1 MPCRESP
8 ATSSVRGCRD
18 ARRRLLR
25 RVPARAR
32 RVNPPVQQPVA
43 RRTRLLGAAR
53 QLDAVRQLGTDR
65 GSAVAEWT
73 LVAALLTLL
82 LLAVLQVSFAMHVRT
97 TLVDAAAEGARA
109 AGLSGAS
116 NTDGRIR
123 TSELIHTA
131 LSDQYADHIEV
142 TRTDR
147 IVTVTVRSPLPLLG
161 LVGIP
166 NGIEVSAHAPVE

>member
-8 ATSSVRGCRD
+8 ATFNVRVGWD

-43 RRTRLLGAAR
+43 WRTRLRGAA
-53 QLDAVRQLGTDR
+53 RQLGTDR
-65 GSAVAEWT
+65 GAAVAEWT

-142 TRTDR
+142 TRTDH

>member
-1 MPCRESP
+1 M
-8 ATSSVRGCRD
+8 
-18 ARRRLLR
+18 
-25 RVPARAR
+25 PARTR
-32 RVNPPVQQPVA
+32 RAKPPAQQPVA
-43 RRTRLLGAAR
+43 RRTPLPGATRLLG
-53 QLDAVRQLGTDR
+53 TER

-116 NTDGRIR
+116 NADGRIR

-142 TRTDR
+142 TRTDH